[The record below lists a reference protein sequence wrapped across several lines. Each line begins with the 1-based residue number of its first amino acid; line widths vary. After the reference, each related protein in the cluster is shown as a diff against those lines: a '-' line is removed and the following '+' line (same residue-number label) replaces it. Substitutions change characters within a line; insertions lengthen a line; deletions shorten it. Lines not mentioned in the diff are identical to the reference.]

1 MHTTLEHDPGPGG
14 IVLGTFDR
22 VKGRRA
28 IRAEWQDRTEVQPS
42 LSGYPLT
49 IWTDQKV
56 LMLTL
61 ISTFCVFEYKESEAS
76 RSSPHVDFWPCLGS
90 PHSYKKADIWH
101 KQWDVSSLG
110 RNFARARVLTSV
122 SIMSKPSAPFKHGV
136 HHGH

>member
-14 IVLGTFDR
+14 IALGTFDR

-28 IRAEWQDRTEVQPS
+28 IRAGWQDRTEVQPS

-76 RSSPHVDFWPCLGS
+76 CSSPHVDFWPCLGS
-90 PHSYKKADIWH
+90 SRSFKKADIWH
-101 KQWDVSSLG
+101 KQWDICHWDVILLG
-110 RNFARARVLTSV
+110 LVF
-122 SIMSKPSAPFKHGV
+122 
-136 HHGH
+136 